1 MANEGGQQ
9 VGGQPWRGRT
19 APGLAGVYGR
29 LRLSVGGKPVGTLV
43 VEGTYVIL
51 IPDISGPAEATLLCA
66 DDTQMR
72 KLLKGELNPFIASM
86 RRQARVAGDRG
97 FATRVILGLQVE
109 SPFAADGGKEEL
121 P

>member
-9 VGGQPWRGRT
+9 AGGQGLRGRH

-43 VEGTYVIL
+43 VEGMYVIL
-51 IPDISGPAEATLLCA
+51 IPDISGPAEATLMCG
-66 DDTQMR
+66 DDGQLR

-86 RRQARVAGDRG
+86 RRQARVVGDRG
-97 FATRVILGLQVE
+97 FATRVMLGLQVD